1 MICMCCNA
9 RTAAKIFAIL
19 QIIFACIGCLASVG
33 LQTWVF
39 IYLNGNTFDNNDI
52 IIYIYATLVLT
63 LLFYG
68 SIISIAG
75 CPIVCTKRRF
85 LKKKKDFTRPS
96 SYTDDRTTS

>member
-1 MICMCCNA
+1 MICMCCNT

-19 QIIFACIGCLASVG
+19 QIIFACIGCLASIG

-39 IYLNGNTFDNNDI
+39 IYLNGYTFDKNDI

-75 CPIVCTKRRF
+75 CPIVFTKRH
-85 LKKKKDFTRPS
+85 FTKQNI
-96 SYTDDRTTS
+96 